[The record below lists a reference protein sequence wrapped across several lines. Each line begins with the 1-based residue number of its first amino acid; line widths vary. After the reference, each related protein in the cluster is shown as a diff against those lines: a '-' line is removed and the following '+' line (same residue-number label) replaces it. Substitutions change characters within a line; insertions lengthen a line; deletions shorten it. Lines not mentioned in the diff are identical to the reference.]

1 MSTEELNQCLQLLV
15 GEDMYKALKATVSA
29 DDFAENILGFE
40 EVEDDEEDVE
50 GNGNVEMGDAARTTG
65 MQGMSGVQEVIP
77 EEEGF

>member
-40 EVEDDEEDVE
+40 EVEDDEEDE
-50 GNGNVEMGDAARTTG
+50 EANGQQEMGDGMRTTG
-65 MQGMSGVQEVIP
+65 MQGMSGVHEVIP

>member
-1 MSTEELNQCLQLLV
+1 MTTEDLNQCLQLLV

-40 EVEDDEEDVE
+40 EVEDDEEEEE
-50 GNGNVEMGDAARTTG
+50 GNGSQEMGDGARNTG
-65 MQGMSGVQEVIP
+65 MMGMSGVQEVIP